1 MQKKYWPYF
10 FSFYKPYL
18 GAFLTDMLFATI
30 SAAVV
35 LVIPL
40 IVRYI
45 TNVVIY
51 LPAAEARENIFRLGI
66 LCLVLI
72 VIEFYTDW
80 WTINYGHRMAARI
93 ETGMRSDLFQHYLK
107 LSVGYYDDHKVG
119 HLLSRITTDIF
130 DISEFYHH
138 GPENLFIP
146 AVKLIGSFIIMLC
159 INWRLALISFAVVP
173 PITAYAVA
181 MNKKMKEVFLNNRRK
196 LGDINARIEDSLS
209 GIRVVKS
216 YANEELEQAKFEVG
230 NRAYFQNKC
239 CNYLVMANYQS
250 VVNSS
255 TTFINVVCV
264 IGGALLITRGIV
276 SISDLVTFLLYIGNV
291 TEPIKKLVAFT
302 EEMQNGMAGFER
314 FREIMLIEPDIAD
327 SPNAVE
333 AGRFEGNVDFD
344 DVSFHYNGT
353 HQDVLSHASLH
364 IKKGEYVALIGPSGV
379 GKTTLCSLIPR
390 FYDVDSG
397 SISIDGRDIREYTQR
412 SLRRNIGI
420 VQQDTYLFGGNV
432 LENIRY
438 GKPDATDEE
447 IIEAAKK
454 ANAHDFIME
463 LPDGYNT
470 DIGQN
475 GIKLSGGQK
484 QRLSIAR
491 AFLMD
496 PPVLIFDEATS
507 SLDNHSEKVVQK
519 SLEDLA
525 QNRTTL
531 VIAHRLSTIR
541 RAERILVLTENGI
554 TEEGTHDEL
563 LARNGVY
570 ASLYRLQFPEA
581 AASALK

>member
-18 GAFLTDMLFATI
+18 GLFLTDMLFATI

-66 LCLVLI
+66 LCLILI

-130 DISEFYHH
+130 DIAEFYHH

-173 PITAYAVA
+173 PITAYAVV
-181 MNKKMKEVFLNNRRK
+181 MNKKMKQVFLNNRRK
-196 LGDINARIEDSLS
+196 LGDINAQIEDSLS

-216 YANEELEQAKFEVG
+216 YANEELEQSKFEVG
-230 NRAYFQNKC
+230 NHAYFRNKC
-239 CNYLVMANYQS
+239 CNYFVMANYQS

-291 TEPIKKLVAFT
+291 TEPIKKLVTFT

-327 SPNAVE
+327 SPNAVK
-333 AGRFEGNVDFD
+333 AGRFEGNIDFD

-364 IKKGEYVALIGPSGV
+364 VRKGEYVALIGPSGV

-397 SISIDGRDIREYTQR
+397 SISIDGKDIRAYTQR

-438 GKPDATDEE
+438 GKPDAADEE

-475 GIKLSGGQK
+475 GVKLSGGQK

-496 PPVLIFDEATS
+496 PPILIFDEATS
-507 SLDNHSEKVVQK
+507 ALDNESEKVVQD
-519 SLEDLA
+519 SLEKLA
-525 QNRTTL
+525 KNRTTF
-531 VIAHRLSTIR
+531 VIAHRLSTIKN
-541 RAERILVLTENGI
+541 AEKILVLTEDGI
-554 TEEGTHDEL
+554 AEEGTHEEL
-563 LARNGVY
+563 LEQQGIY
-570 ASLYRLQFPEA
+570 EKLYNMQFH
-581 AASALK
+581 KG

>member
-10 FSFYKPYL
+10 FSFYKPYMGL
-18 GAFLTDMLFATI
+18 FLTDMLFATI

-51 LPAAEARENIFRLGI
+51 LPAAEARTNIIRLGI
-66 LCLVLI
+66 LCLILI
-72 VIEFYTDW
+72 AIELYTDW

-93 ETGMRSDLFQHYLK
+93 ETGMRAELFQHYLK
-107 LSVGYYDDHKVG
+107 LSVSYYDDHKVG

-130 DISEFYHH
+130 DITEFYHH

-159 INWRLALISFAVVP
+159 LNWRLALISFAVVP
-173 PITAYAVA
+173 PITVYAVA

-196 LGDINARIEDSLS
+196 LGDINAQIEDSLS

-216 YANEELEQAKFEVG
+216 YANEELEQSKFEVG
-230 NRAYFQNKC
+230 NQAYYQNKC
-239 CNYLVMANYQS
+239 RNYFVMANYQS

-255 TTFINVVCV
+255 TTFINVICV
-264 IGGALLITRGIV
+264 IGGGLLITRGIV

-291 TEPIKKLVAFT
+291 TEPIKKLVNFT

-314 FREIMLIEPDIAD
+314 FREIMLIEPDIED
-327 SPNAVE
+327 SPNAVD
-333 AGRFEGNVDFD
+333 AGRFAGEIDFN

-353 HQDVLSHASLH
+353 HQDVLSHAGLH
-364 IKKGEYVALIGPSGV
+364 IGKGEYVALIGPSGA
-379 GKTTLCSLIPR
+379 GKTTICSLIPR
-390 FYDVDSG
+390 FYEVDSG
-397 SISIDGRDIREYTQR
+397 VISIDGRDIRDYTQR

-420 VQQDTYLFGGNV
+420 VQQDTYLFGCNV
-432 LENIRY
+432 IENIRY
-438 GKPDATDEE
+438 GRPDATDDEV
-447 IIEAAKK
+447 IEAAKK

-463 LPDGYNT
+463 LPNGYQT

-475 GIKLSGGQK
+475 GVKLSGGQK
-484 QRLSIAR
+484 QRISIAR

-496 PPVLIFDEATS
+496 PPILIFDEATS
-507 SLDNHSEKVVQK
+507 SLDNHSEKIVQQ
-519 SLEDLA
+519 SLENLA
-525 QNRTTL
+525 ENRTTL

-541 RAERILVLTENGI
+541 RAERILVLTEDGI
-554 TEEGTHDEL
+554 TEEGTHEDL
-563 LARNGVY
+563 LAKNGVY
-570 ASLYRLQFPEA
+570 ASLYRLQFPETVA
-581 AASALK
+581 ANE

>member
-18 GAFLTDMLFATI
+18 GLFLTDMLFATI

-66 LCLVLI
+66 LCLILI

-130 DISEFYHH
+130 DIAEFYHH

-173 PITAYAVA
+173 PITAYAVV
-181 MNKKMKEVFLNNRRK
+181 MNKKMKQVFLNNRRK
-196 LGDINARIEDSLS
+196 LGDINAQIEDSLS

-216 YANEELEQAKFEVG
+216 YANEELEQSKFEVG
-230 NRAYFQNKC
+230 NLAYFRNKC
-239 CNYLVMANYQS
+239 CNYFVMANYQS

-264 IGGALLITRGIV
+264 IGGAFLITRGIV

-291 TEPIKKLVAFT
+291 TEPIKKLVSFT

-397 SISIDGRDIREYTQR
+397 SISIDGKDIRAYTQR

-475 GIKLSGGQK
+475 GVKLSGGQK

-496 PPVLIFDEATS
+496 PPILIFDEATS

-525 QNRTTL
+525 ENRTTL

-554 TEEGTHDEL
+554 TEEGTHEEL
-563 LARNGVY
+563 LALNGVY

-581 AASALK
+581 AEPAVQ